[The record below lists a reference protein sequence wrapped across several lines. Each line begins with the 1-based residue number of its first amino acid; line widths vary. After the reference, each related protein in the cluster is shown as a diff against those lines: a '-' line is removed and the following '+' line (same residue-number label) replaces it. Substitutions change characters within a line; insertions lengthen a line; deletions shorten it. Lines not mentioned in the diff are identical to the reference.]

1 MRKVFAKE
9 AQKRGLSHPGKRS
22 IKYYLE
28 YGSERLISSCNTH
41 AVLMLEVGYLHI
53 DNPIAIISSH
63 DRTDFNESAGLLL
76 LDGFDLDELPLT
88 EMQSS
93 LDKLKENRNKNA
105 VNGSRGSNGS
115 CGLNATCGPNAKCKS
130 NGSGAFGLSVTCSE
144 DEPLLEAARIASRN
158 LCLLELRMSKIRDPI
173 RLLELI
179 PELKRSGVTLSLRIR
194 PEDLS
199 DALLQKLN
207 ETDLDIIHLDLRG
220 LNGASPKMVKRA
232 ADIRGPVI
240 MALADVGEFEDARNL
255 LAMGADVVALR
266 GADPEFAEWLTGA
279 LLEYDSL
286 SGWCNAPKHICAGGD
301 LRGLAYCCPPV
312 KHCAVFGALKRAN
325 MSPEEFVEKKVS
337 LARGTPLEKGDGT
350 CFGSFVWC
358 CKISKLCYLRD
369 AAMSRIG
376 LSAKE
381 YMELK
386 KKLAEDLLRKS
397 S

>member
-1 MRKVFAKE
+1 
-9 AQKRGLSHPGKRS
+9 
-22 IKYYLE
+22 
-28 YGSERLISSCNTH
+28 
-41 AVLMLEVGYLHI
+41 MLEVGYLHI

-63 DRTDFNESAGLLL
+63 DQSDFSKSAGLLL
-76 LDGFDLDELPLT
+76 LDGFDLDDVPLT
-88 EMQSS
+88 EMQSC
-93 LDKLKENRNKNA
+93 LDELKKNWNRNTLD
-105 VNGSRGSNGS
+105 GSSGSNR
-115 CGLNATCGPNAKCKS
+115 
-130 NGSGAFGLSVTCSE
+130 SGAFGLSVTCSK

-158 LCLLELRMSKIRDPI
+158 LCLLELRTSKIRDPI

-179 PELKRSGVTLSLRIR
+179 PGLKRCGVTLSLRIR

-207 ETDLDIIHLDLRG
+207 ETELDIIHLDLRG
-220 LNGASPKMVKRA
+220 LNGASPKMVKKA
-232 ADIRGPVI
+232 ADIRGPVV
-240 MALADVGEFEDARNL
+240 MALADVGEFEDAKNL

-266 GADPEFAEWLTGA
+266 GADPEFAEWLSGA

-325 MSPEEFVEKKVS
+325 MSPEEFVERKISFAK
-337 LARGTPLEKGDGT
+337 GTPLEKGDGT
-350 CFGSFVWC
+350 CFGSLVWC

-369 AAMSRIG
+369 AALSRIG
-376 LSAKE
+376 LSGKE